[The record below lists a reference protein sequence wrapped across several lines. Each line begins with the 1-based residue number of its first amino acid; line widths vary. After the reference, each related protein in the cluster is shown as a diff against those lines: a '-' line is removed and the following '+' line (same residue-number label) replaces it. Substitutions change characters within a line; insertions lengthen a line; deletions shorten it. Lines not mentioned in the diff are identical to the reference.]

1 MIEPLRAFFTAVFTP
16 IARLLLALRVSP
28 DMVTLTGTAGVVV
41 LSLWLVPQGR
51 FVAAIAGIW
60 AFAICDLIDGTMARM
75 SEHTTPFGAF
85 LDSTLDRIA
94 DAAIFS
100 GVILW
105 YAGEGDDRLGMVL
118 AMYCLVTGS
127 VISYARSRAESLG
140 YSAKVGL
147 AERADRLVLLLF
159 AGLFSVWFDEPRILV
174 GGLAI
179 LAALSTITVLQRVFH
194 VRRQATAAS
203 AS

>member
-28 DMVTLTGTAGVVV
+28 DVVTLIGTAGVVV
-41 LSLWLVPQGR
+41 LSLWLVPEGR
-51 FVAAIAGIW
+51 FLAATIGIW
-60 AFAICDLIDGTMARM
+60 AFAVCDLIDGTMARM

-85 LDSTLDRIA
+85 LDSTLDRVA

-100 GVILW
+100 GLILW
-105 YAGEGDDRLGMVL
+105 YAGEGDSRAGL
-118 AMYCLVTGS
+118 ALALYCLVSGG

-147 AERADRLVLLLF
+147 AERADRLVLILF
-159 AGLFSVWFDEPRILV
+159 AGLFTVWFDEPRILI
-174 GGLAI
+174 GGLGL
-179 LAALSTITVLQRVFH
+179 LALLSTITVLQRILH
-194 VRRQATAAS
+194 VRKQAMAGATS
-203 AS
+203 